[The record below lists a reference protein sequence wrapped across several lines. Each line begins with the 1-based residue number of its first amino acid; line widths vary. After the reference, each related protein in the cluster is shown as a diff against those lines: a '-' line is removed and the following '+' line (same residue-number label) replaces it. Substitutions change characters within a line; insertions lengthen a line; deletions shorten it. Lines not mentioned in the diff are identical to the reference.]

1 MPSPCATMPGMSE
14 PHVEPMVILVHGAWH
29 GGWCW
34 AALQAE
40 LDRRG
45 VPSLAPDLP
54 GHGASG
60 EPLGDLYGDAD
71 AVAALAQRLARP
83 VVLAGHSY
91 GGMVITQAATQAGN
105 ISELVFVAAF
115 VPDEGDSL
123 MGLLGGFEQRRVAL
137 GLATRPGSSDAT
149 SSVDPA
155 GATAAFYHLAP
166 PPVAAAAVARLGEQP
181 VASFVQPVTGA
192 PLANL
197 RSTYVLC
204 RHDEAIHPDH
214 QAIMAAR
221 CATTVTL
228 DADHSPFL
236 THVTEVADL
245 LEAAWQRARG
255 VSS

>member
-1 MPSPCATMPGMSE
+1 
-14 PHVEPMVILVHGAWH
+14 MVVLVHGAWH

-54 GHGASG
+54 GHGASV

-71 AVAALAQRLARP
+71 AIAALVRRLDRS
-83 VVLAGHSY
+83 VVLVGHSY
-91 GGMVITQAATQAGN
+91 GGMVITQVAAQVDQVTK
-105 ISELVFVAAF
+105 LVFVAAF
-115 VPDEGDSL
+115 VPDHGESL

-137 GLATRPGSSDAT
+137 GLATRPGPT
-149 SSVDPA
+149 EGTTSVDPT
-155 GATAAFYHLAP
+155 GAVAAFYDLAP
-166 PPVAAAAVARLGEQP
+166 PEVAAAAVARLGLQP
-181 VASFVQPVTGA
+181 LATFTQPVTGA
-192 PLANL
+192 AWRTLP
-197 RSTYVLC
+197 STYVRC
-204 RHDEAIHPDH
+204 SHDEAIHPDH

-236 THVTEVADL
+236 THVADL
-245 LEAAWQRARG
+245 ANLIETAWRQAKG
-255 VSS
+255 VTS

>member
-1 MPSPCATMPGMSE
+1 MPCMTE
-14 PHVEPMVILVHGAWH
+14 PLREPMVILVHGAWH

-34 AALQAE
+34 SALQTE

-54 GHGASG
+54 GHGASP

-71 AVAALAQRLARP
+71 AIAELAKRLDRP
-83 VVLAGHSY
+83 VVLVGHSY
-91 GGMVITQAATQAGN
+91 GGMVITQAATQVGHVT
-105 ISELVFVAAF
+105 ELVFVTAF

-123 MGLLGGFEQRRVAL
+123 MDLLGGFEQRHVAL

-149 SSVDPA
+149 SSIDPA

-181 VASFVQPVTGA
+181 VASFVQPVTDA
-192 PLANL
+192 PWHTLP
-197 RSTYVLC
+197 STYVWC

-221 CATTVTL
+221 CAATVRL

-236 THVTEVADL
+236 THVHQLADL
-245 LEAAWQRARG
+245 IEAAYQRAQ
-255 VSS
+255 VVTS

>member
-1 MPSPCATMPGMSE
+1 MPAMTE
-14 PHVEPMVILVHGAWH
+14 PMGEPMVILVHGAWH

-34 AALQAE
+34 AALQSE

-71 AVAALAQRLARP
+71 AIAALALRLNRP
-83 VVLAGHSY
+83 VVLVGHSY
-91 GGMVITQAATQAGN
+91 GGVVITQAAAQVAQAT
-105 ISELVFVAAF
+105 ELVFVAAF

-123 MGLLGGFEQRRVAL
+123 MGLLGSFEPRRVAL
-137 GLATRPGSSDAT
+137 GLATRPGSSDTTT
-149 SSVDPA
+149 SIDPA
-155 GATAAFYHLAP
+155 GAAAAFYHLASP
-166 PPVAAAAVARLGEQP
+166 EVAAAAVARLGEQS
-181 VASFVQPVTGA
+181 VASFVQPVTAA
-192 PLANL
+192 PWHTLP
-197 RSTYVLC
+197 STYVLC

-221 CATTVTL
+221 CAVTVTL

-236 THVTEVADL
+236 THVAEVADII
-245 LEAAWQRARG
+245 EAAWRRARE
-255 VSS
+255 VTA

>member
-1 MPSPCATMPGMSE
+1 MPGMSE
-14 PHVEPMVILVHGAWH
+14 PLTEPMVILVHGAWH

-34 AALQAE
+34 AALQTE

-54 GHGASG
+54 GHGTSG

-71 AVAALAQRLARP
+71 AIAALAKRLDRP
-83 VVLAGHSY
+83 VVLVGHSY
-91 GGMVITQAATQAGN
+91 GGVVITQAATQVDRVT
-105 ISELVFVAAF
+105 ELVFVAAF
-115 VPDEGDSL
+115 VPDEGESL
-123 MGLLGGFEQRRVAL
+123 MSQLGGFDQRRVAL

-149 SSVDPA
+149 TSIDPA
-155 GATAAFYHLAP
+155 GAPAAFYHLAP
-166 PPVAAAAVARLGEQP
+166 PAVAAAAVARLGEQP

-192 PLANL
+192 PWHTLP
-197 RSTYVLC
+197 STYVLC

-221 CATTVTL
+221 CATTVPL

-236 THVTEVADL
+236 THVAEVADII
-245 LEAAWQRARG
+245 EAAWHRARG
-255 VSS
+255 ATS